1 MYNPI
6 TAEALARALQADR
19 LARAEA
25 ARRARRA
32 RRGGRRHDMELTVP
46 VEPLPSCI

>member
-6 TAEALARALQADR
+6 TAEALARALQSDR
-19 LARAEA
+19 LAQAEA

-32 RRGGRRHDMELTVP
+32 RRGGRRHDIEFAVP
-46 VEPLPSCI
+46 REPLPSCS